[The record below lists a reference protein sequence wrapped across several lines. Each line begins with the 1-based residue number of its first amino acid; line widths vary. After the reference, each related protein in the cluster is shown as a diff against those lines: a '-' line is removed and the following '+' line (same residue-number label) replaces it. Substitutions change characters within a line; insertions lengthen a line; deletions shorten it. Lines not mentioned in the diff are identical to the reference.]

1 MGMQRK
7 SSRKGELKWRQTD
20 WYWYD
25 GTSLDFVNWGE
36 LQPNSDSNSC
46 AVVMKITGLWDDR
59 DCTGLYRFICK
70 TGAGFLSCNTD
81 YMFYVL
87 PCWVSFDKSCV
98 RKT

>member
-1 MGMQRK
+1 MSASFAFGKLSRIKATESNHWMGMQRK

-70 TGAGFLSCNTD
+70 TGA
-81 YMFYVL
+81 
-87 PCWVSFDKSCV
+87 
-98 RKT
+98 